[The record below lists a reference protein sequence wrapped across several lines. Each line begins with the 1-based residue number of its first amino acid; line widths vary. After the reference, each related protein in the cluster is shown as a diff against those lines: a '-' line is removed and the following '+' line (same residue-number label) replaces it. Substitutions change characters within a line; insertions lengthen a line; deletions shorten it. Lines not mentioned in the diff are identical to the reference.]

1 MPEVFNDASVFYDF
15 LMTELKSRVEES
27 DISPYSARVKAL
39 MIYTNKGEHNVSI
52 S

>member
-1 MPEVFNDASVFYDF
+1 MMLVVFYDF
-15 LMTELKSRVEES
+15 LMTELEGMAEES

-39 MIYTNKGEHNVSI
+39 MIYTNKGERNVSI